1 MSSMLEKFSHLI
13 DNQDVEKEASESE
26 ELNQFLDDSLDYDE
40 FMKIATDLKI
50 IAGEEEKTA
59 EEAEVVIDNA
69 EKSAADDA
77 DEDKSVGEDV
87 DGMANDEQE
96 VQKEMTEKTREE
108 AAGAEDKGDE
118 DKGDEDK
125 GDEDKGEDN
134 KEAGFMDEETEKIAY
149 DFLASKMELLGA
161 DVSDY
166 VKTVL
171 GDCEFS
177 EKLAFDAEN
186 LSKVSGVPVYKV
198 ADDMM
203 SAILAKLS

>member
-1 MSSMLEKFSHLI
+1 
-13 DNQDVEKEASESE
+13 
-26 ELNQFLDDSLDYDE
+26 
-40 FMKIATDLKI
+40 
-50 IAGEEEKTA
+50 
-59 EEAEVVIDNA
+59 
-69 EKSAADDA
+69 
-77 DEDKSVGEDV
+77 
-87 DGMANDEQE
+87 MANDEQE

>member
-87 DGMANDEQE
+87 DGLANDKKK
-96 VQKEMTEKTREE
+96 VQKEMTEETREE
-108 AAGAEDKGDE
+108 ADGDE
-118 DKGDEDK
+118 ADKDEDDK
-125 GDEDKGEDN
+125 DKDEDD

-203 SAILAKLS
+203 SAILTKLS

>member
-125 GDEDKGEDN
+125 GEDN

>member
-87 DGMANDEQE
+87 DGLANDKKK
-96 VQKEMTEKTREE
+96 VQKEMTEETREE
-108 AAGAEDKGDE
+108 ADGDE
-118 DKGDEDK
+118 ADKDED
-125 GDEDKGEDN
+125 D

-203 SAILAKLS
+203 SAILTKLS

>member
-87 DGMANDEQE
+87 DGLANDEKK
-96 VQKEMTEKTREE
+96 VQKEMTEETREE
-108 AAGAEDKGDE
+108 ADGDE
-118 DKGDEDK
+118 ADKDED
-125 GDEDKGEDN
+125 D

>member
-87 DGMANDEQE
+87 DGLANDEKK
-96 VQKEMTEKTREE
+96 VQKEMTEETREE
-108 AAGAEDKGDE
+108 ADGDE
-118 DKGDEDK
+118 ADKDED
-125 GDEDKGEDN
+125 D

-203 SAILAKLS
+203 SAILTKLS